1 MKKKINKIGFDHLKV
16 LFFIFHFLPSVVESS
31 GSILNIDLSFKD
43 NDIRG
48 GWISGDL
55 DISGEVQNSKS
66 QTITIVWGN
75 NPSNPL
81 KAYRPIIELKIKSEK
96 KIKKVV
102 KIKNLKIPQGATH
115 LIVYSTMNMNQQI
128 KLNSLPILDLGVP
141 NFKAQNLNFHQTAEK
156 REGSKGRSE
165 FFLRSTNGTLMLMPC
180 TGDLQRMS

>member
-1 MKKKINKIGFDHLKV
+1 MKKKINKICFDHLKV
-16 LFFIFHFLPSVVESS
+16 LFFIFYFLPSVVESS

-96 KIKKVV
+96 KLKKLS
-102 KIKNLKIPQGATH
+102 KLKISESPKVLH
-115 LIVYSTMNMNQQI
+115 ILLCI
-128 KLNSLPILDLGVP
+128 LP
-141 NFKAQNLNFHQTAEK
+141 
-156 REGSKGRSE
+156 
-165 FFLRSTNGTLMLMPC
+165 
-180 TGDLQRMS
+180 